1 MNILSRVMLAFY
13 SLVLIGACG
22 GLGVLA
28 WNEEDQLDIEVRDF
42 NLRALI
48 DAQDA
53 ERWVFTGILAVVGLV
68 GLFTLFLA
76 FLPARK
82 RRRESLRMR
91 QADGGYVEVTA
102 EAMEMLIR
110 DELESL
116 PDIRSAIPRVHLEK
130 GAVATDLDLSIEA
143 SAVISQVTASASE
156 ATKRVLQ
163 EQVGV
168 ADIRRPSVR
177 IRYDDLSARPAGL
190 VGRTKPQQ
198 EVHPAAADTTRDAG
212 TGDESTGGSGH

>member
-1 MNILSRVMLAFY
+1 MNILRRLMLALY
-13 SLVLIGACG
+13 SLLLIGAG
-22 GLGVLA
+22 GILAVLA
-28 WNEEDQLDIEVRDF
+28 WDQEGQLHLEVRDF
-42 NLRALI
+42 NLRAFI
-48 DAQDA
+48 DLSDA
-53 ERWVFTGILAVVGLV
+53 ERWVFTGILAVIGLV
-68 GLFTLFLA
+68 ALFTLFLA

-82 RRRESLRMR
+82 RRGDSLRMR

-116 PDIRSAIPRVHLEK
+116 PDIRRATPRVHLEK

-177 IRYDDLSARPAGL
+177 IRYDDLNARLPGL
-190 VGRTKPQQ
+190 LGRTKPQQ
-198 EVHPAAADTTRDAG
+198 EVNPPPAGTTRDAG
-212 TGDESTGGSGH
+212 TGDESTGDHGR

>member
-1 MNILSRVMLAFY
+1 MNILTRGMLAFY
-13 SLVLIGACG
+13 SLLLLAAAAGF
-22 GLGVLA
+22 GLLA
-28 WNEEDQLDIEVRDF
+28 WDDEDKLDLQVRDF
-42 NLRALI
+42 NLQALI
-48 DAQDA
+48 DTHDA
-53 ERWVFTGILAVVGLV
+53 ERWVFTGILAAIGLL
-68 GLFTLFLA
+68 GLLTLILA

-82 RRRESLRMR
+82 RRGDSLRMR

-116 PDIRSAIPRVHLEK
+116 PDIRRAIPAVRLEK
-130 GAVATDLDLSIEA
+130 GAVATDLDLAIEA

-156 ATKRVLQ
+156 ATRRVLS

-198 EVHPAAADTTRDAG
+198 EAQPPAASTTGDAG
-212 TGDESTGGSGH
+212 TGDESTGDSGR